1 MPEHASRFAGLYDQ
15 QNENRIADW
24 GGDELF
30 TRMPSPPAV
39 DDAPA
44 PRFRP
49 SLALVDTPAE
59 RRRTLPGDEWSGPR
73 DRRRA
78 RSADAAMR
86 ERTDRL
92 DRRRARSAD
101 EAMRERADR
110 LGLSVIESRDDAA
123 SATGATTSQRAAG
136 SQQSD
141 EPSWPAERSD
151 EPSWPAERSDE
162 PSWAV
167 ERSDEP
173 SWPAERSASTEPP
186 WGAESPESGE
196 SPGAAAARRW
206 DEAFGS
212 DALEPPPERAPNG
225 RRTTVITGRPE
236 GAPRPLS
243 LVPAERR
250 RPARTPSD
258 WIGARP
264 ERIVAWAFVLGL
276 LLILIAISTADAAPR

>member
-49 SLALVDTPAE
+49 SLMLVDTPTE
-59 RRRTLPGDEWSGPR
+59 RRRTPPGEEWSGAR

-78 RSADAAMR
+78 QSAEAAMR
-86 ERTDRL
+86 ER
-92 DRRRARSAD
+92 A
-101 EAMRERADR
+101 ER
-110 LGLSVIESRDDAA
+110 LGLSVIEDGRADPDEDA
-123 SATGATTSQRAAG
+123 RH
-136 SQQSD
+136 D
-141 EPSWPAERSD
+141 RH
-151 EPSWPAERSDE
+151 
-162 PSWAV
+162 
-167 ERSDEP
+167 
-173 SWPAERSASTEPP
+173 
-186 WGAESPESGE
+186 E
-196 SPGAAAARRW
+196 SPGSVAARDW
-206 DEAFGS
+206 DESRGSDESPRAVAAREWEASHGS

-225 RRTTVITGRPE
+225 RRTTVITGRPDR
-236 GAPRPLS
+236 APRPLS
-243 LVPAERR
+243 LVRPERR
-250 RPARTPSD
+250 RPARTPAE

-276 LLILIAISTADAAPR
+276 LLILIAISTADAATV

>member
-49 SLALVDTPAE
+49 SLMLVDTPTE
-59 RRRTLPGDEWSGPR
+59 RRRTPAGEEWSGPR

-78 RSADAAMR
+78 QSAEAAMR
-86 ERTDRL
+86 ER
-92 DRRRARSAD
+92 A
-101 EAMRERADR
+101 ER
-110 LGLSVIESRDDAA
+110 LGLSVIEDGRADPEEDA
-123 SATGATTSQRAAG
+123 RH
-136 SQQSD
+136 D
-141 EPSWPAERSD
+141 RH
-151 EPSWPAERSDE
+151 
-162 PSWAV
+162 
-167 ERSDEP
+167 
-173 SWPAERSASTEPP
+173 
-186 WGAESPESGE
+186 E
-196 SPGAAAARRW
+196 SPGSVAARDW
-206 DEAFGS
+206 DESPRAVAARAWEASHGS

-225 RRTTVITGRPE
+225 RRTTVITGRPDR
-236 GAPRPLS
+236 APRPLS
-243 LVPAERR
+243 LVRPERR
-250 RPARTPSD
+250 RPARTPAE

-276 LLILIAISTADAAPR
+276 LLILIAISTADAATV